1 MRAWFLAAGLSLAIT
16 SALAAEAAA
25 DEEPYNSGWSFYL
38 DNDIFSLAG
47 QDRDYTG
54 GLAINLAGARAAR
67 WPLSLDP
74 ALGWL
79 DRQRERALGE
89 GPEQGVQT
97 TLHSLQFGLAA
108 FAPDDL
114 ESPQP
119 VAGDRPYAS
128 LIYLSNSRVSLLPGS
143 DTATQTTLTLGL
155 LGSPLAG
162 DFQEAFHSAIGS
174 TQPQGWGNQISEGG
188 EPTARYSYA
197 RQQLWWGQSQGLTR
211 HEVKRSWEA
220 SVGYITEANASLS
233 WRWGRINTPWW
244 SFTPDRAEYFA
255 QPTPGLALD
264 CLQGPRELYVWAGI
278 KGRAR
283 AYNALLQG
291 QFRDSVLSY
300 DWDEVRPLLGEAW
313 LGVTGQVGEHYRLS
327 WVLRYQS
334 AELRDEIGDREL
346 LWGSVFI
353 SRYF

>member
-1 MRAWFLAAGLSLAIT
+1 MHIFWVAAGLSLA
-16 SALAAEAAA
+16 AAWAAAAEPGSAA
-25 DEEPYNSGWSFYL
+25 EPYDSGWSLYL

-54 GLAINLAGARAAR
+54 GLAINLAGARAAQ

-79 DRQRERALGE
+79 DRQRERRWGADATPPL
-89 GPEQGVQT
+89 T

-108 FAPDDL
+108 FAPDEL
-114 ESPQP
+114 ESRQP
-119 VAGDRPYAS
+119 VLGDRPYAS
-128 LIYLSNSRVSLLPGS
+128 LIYLSNSRVSLQPGS
-143 DTATQTTLTLGL
+143 NTAIQTTLTLGL

-174 TQPQGWGNQISEGG
+174 TEPQGWDRQISAGG
-188 EPTARYSYA
+188 ELTARYSYA
-197 RQQLWWGQSQGLTR
+197 RQQLWRGGNQGRTR
-211 HEVKRSWEA
+211 HELKRSWEV

-255 QPTPGLALD
+255 QPTPGLAPD
-264 CLQGPRELYVWAGI
+264 CVQGPREFYVWAGI

-283 AYNALLQG
+283 TYNALLQG

-300 DWDEVRPLLGEAW
+300 DWDEVRPVLGEAW